1 MSFADEAEFEAFMG
15 RDHMLPAITP
25 EAVAN
30 GLDGFAFVLLP
41 DKNMDW
47 LAMVVRRALAITIP
61 NISDGPD
68 RTSNADIR
76 AELERLAGLAGSTWE
91 KLSTCDQ
98 AADTHLWEFSFR
110 HWEGDGGTPIGNGL
124 VMGEPSDYKRFKAAV
139 AELDWL
145 SGFLR
150 QAARAVESQRGPW
163 TESEKKRLRTK
174 RGQYLAP
181 IFEAGFG
188 QPVSANNWPS
198 GTHKNPSAFM
208 DFYQRMVALA
218 FNERAT
224 PNISGVLKEAC
235 KLHKRHPVQYAE
247 GSIPGL

>member
-47 LAMVVRRALAITIP
+47 LAMAVRRALAITIP

-91 KLSTCDQ
+91 KLFTCDQ

-124 VMGEPSDYKRFKAAV
+124 VMSEPSDYKRFKAAV

-150 QAARAVESQRGPW
+150 QAARAVESQRGHW
-163 TESEKKRLRTK
+163 S
-174 RGQYLAP
+174 
-181 IFEAGFG
+181 
-188 QPVSANNWPS
+188 
-198 GTHKNPSAFM
+198 
-208 DFYQRMVALA
+208 
-218 FNERAT
+218 
-224 PNISGVLKEAC
+224 
-235 KLHKRHPVQYAE
+235 
-247 GSIPGL
+247 